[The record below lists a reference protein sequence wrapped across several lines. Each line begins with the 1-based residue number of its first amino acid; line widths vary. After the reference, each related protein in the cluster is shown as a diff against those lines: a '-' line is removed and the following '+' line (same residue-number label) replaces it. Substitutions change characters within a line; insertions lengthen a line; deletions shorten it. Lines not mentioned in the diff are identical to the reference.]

1 MNDSSQFDPKTSF
14 GLLLQGPP
22 GGGKTSLAY
31 CFPKPAFINS
41 DNNLGGVVRRARS
54 QGFDVKF
61 KYGEP
66 TKDDKGVAITT
77 YTGQWKRFL
86 TLLSEAASSPDVET
100 VVLDNLS
107 SFSEI
112 GLHFLIEEAKRL
124 EGKTIERLRIQD
136 YQPNQMMW
144 KEICTRLRNTGKLVI
159 VIAHEEAEKDEVTGV
174 VKYKPNIPGAKLQG
188 QFGGMF
194 SDIWRCETKL
204 DGKGNPQYVLRT
216 APAPRADLKTSI
228 STPAELVI
236 PERFDQVWPLISQ
249 YLK

>member
-1 MNDSSQFDPKTSF
+1 MNDSSNFDPRTSF

-22 GGGKTSLAY
+22 GAGKTSLCY
-31 CFPKPAFINS
+31 CFPKPCFVNA

-54 QGFDVKF
+54 QGFETKF

-66 TKDDKGVAITT
+66 TKDDNGVAVTT

-86 TLLSEAASSPDVET
+86 KLLSEAYADAEVET

-107 SFSEI
+107 AFSEI

-144 KEICTRLRNTGKLVI
+144 KEVVTRARSTTKWTVVI
-159 VIAHEEAEKDEVTGV
+159 THEEAEKDEVTGI

-194 SDIWRCETKL
+194 SDVWRCETKL
-204 DGKGNPQYVLRT
+204 DGQGKPQYVLRT

-228 STPAELVI
+228 QTPAEIII
-236 PERFDQVWPLISQ
+236 PEKFSEVWPLISQ

>member
-22 GGGKTSLAY
+22 GSGKTSLSY
-31 CFPKPAFINS
+31 VFPKPCFVNS
-41 DNNLGGVVRRARS
+41 DNNLGGVVRRARL
-54 QGFDVKF
+54 QGYDPKF

-66 TKDDKGVAITT
+66 TKDDKDMGIVS

-86 TLLSEAASSPDVET
+86 GLLNEAASDKDVET
-100 VVLDNLS
+100 VVIDNLS

-124 EGKTIERLRIQD
+124 EGKVIERLRIQD

-159 VIAHEEAEKDEVTGV
+159 VICHEEAEKDEVTGV

-194 SDIWRCETKL
+194 SDVWRCETRL

-228 STPAELVI
+228 STPSEMII
-236 PERFDQVWPLISQ
+236 PEKFSEVWPLILQ